1 MTFEKVAKIIADY
14 KDIDVA
20 TITPDSTFSELGVDS
35 LDTVEVGVRSPGYVP
50 MDVLRAGDV
59 GYIAASIKDLQDTR
73 VGDTITDDAN
83 PAAEMLPGYR
93 QVNFEDEFGA
103 QIEMSPDLKTV
114 QDIVTL
120 IDQQA

>member
-20 TITPDSTFSELGVDS
+20 TITPESTFSELGVDS
-35 LDTVEVGVRSPGYVP
+35 LDTVELI
-50 MDVLRAGDV
+50 M
-59 GYIAASIKDLQDTR
+59 
-73 VGDTITDDAN
+73 
-83 PAAEMLPGYR
+83 
-93 QVNFEDEFGA
+93 NFEDELGA
-103 QIEMSPDLKTV
+103 HIEMSPDLKTV

>member
-35 LDTVEVGVRSPGYVP
+35 LDTVELI
-50 MDVLRAGDV
+50 M
-59 GYIAASIKDLQDTR
+59 
-73 VGDTITDDAN
+73 
-83 PAAEMLPGYR
+83 
-93 QVNFEDEFGA
+93 NFEDEFGA
-103 QIEMSPDLKTV
+103 KIEMSPDLKTV

>member
-1 MTFEKVAKIIADY
+1 MTFEKVAKIIAGY

-35 LDTVEVGVRSPGYVP
+35 LDTVELI
-50 MDVLRAGDV
+50 M
-59 GYIAASIKDLQDTR
+59 
-73 VGDTITDDAN
+73 
-83 PAAEMLPGYR
+83 
-93 QVNFEDEFGA
+93 NFEDEFGA